1 MDGVYD
7 GEKHASANDA
17 QDRASSQLQGIVNLT
32 PIFLHWIQYLI
43 RLLSPRKWKAKLKEW
58 SFEKH
63 LSENEMKI
71 VVAKVDNRKR
81 AGKDTAVFHNGLQMP
96 AEKIDNF
103 KRRKIIKESGPASP
117 SARKTLLP
125 GQLNQC

>member
-17 QDRASSQLQGIVNLT
+17 RDRASSQLQGIVNLT

-117 SARKTLLP
+117 SAR
-125 GQLNQC
+125 

>member
-17 QDRASSQLQGIVNLT
+17 QDRASPQLQGIVSLI
-32 PIFLHWIQYLI
+32 PVFLHQIHYLT
-43 RLLSPRKWKAKLKEW
+43 RLFSPRKWKAKLKGW
-58 SFEKH
+58 GFEKH
-63 LSENEMKI
+63 LSENEMRI

-81 AGKDTAVFHNGLQMP
+81 AGKDTAVFHNGLQLP

-103 KRRKIIKESGPASP
+103 KRRKVIRESGPASP
-117 SARKTLLP
+117 SAR
-125 GQLNQC
+125 